1 MYIKE
6 DKSKLLKIYRNEIKK
21 NLERKYKIPKAKAEI
36 GIKKFGFD
44 MDFLEYTEDYEFVE
58 PERVAIEVYEDVL
71 EDAYFFKINDKY
83 VLGTLRKAR
92 VPNFKKVNRI
102 VGIPTRTSAAK
113 AK

>member
-1 MYIKE
+1 MFLKMPISL
-6 DKSKLLKIYRNEIKK
+6 KSMI
-21 NLERKYKIPKAKAEI
+21 
-36 GIKKFGFD
+36 
-44 MDFLEYTEDYEFVE
+44 
-58 PERVAIEVYEDVL
+58 
-71 EDAYFFKINDKY
+71 KY